1 MKVMRVTVLNGSP
14 KGDVSVTMQY
24 VNFIAKKFPEH
35 DLKIINIAQH
45 IKPIEKNDAG
55 FKAIVADMESSDLII
70 WAFPVYVCLVP
81 SQYKRFIELLFERKA
96 TGKLLNKYSAAITTS
111 VHFYDH
117 TAHNYIQAVSEDM
130 GMQHIGGYS
139 ADMLELLKPEGR
151 RKIIQFAGHVFRAV
165 ENKNQVP
172 RSYSPLPCSDF
183 TYKPGVAKEVSSTE
197 GKKILVLTDAA
208 SGQDNLMKMV
218 ERFCNSFSESI
229 EVVNLREIDIKGGCL
244 GCCECGYDNT
254 CVYNG
259 KDGFGDFYKN
269 RVGAAEIIIFAG
281 AIQDRY
287 LSSTWKCYF
296 DRVFF
301 NTHIPTLTGKQTG
314 FIISGPL
321 RHIPNLRQILEGY
334 FEWQQANLAGVV
346 TDESENDA
354 LIDAYL
360 QGLAQ
365 SAVEFAREGYIRP
378 RSFPGVAGM
387 KLFRDEIWGR
397 LRFVFRA
404 DHLYYKKHGLYDFPQ
419 KDFKM
424 QGINLVLCLLN
435 RIPAFRKEF
444 KKRIKTE
451 MIKPLQDVVRSK

>member
-24 VNFIAKKFPEH
+24 VSFIAKKFPEH

-45 IKPIEKNDAG
+45 IKPIEKNDAR

-81 SQYKRFIELLFERKA
+81 SQYKRFIELLLERKS
-96 TGKLLNKYSAAITTS
+96 TGKLLDKYSAAITTS

-139 ADMLELLKPEGR
+139 ADMYELLKTENR
-151 RKIIQFAGHVFRAV
+151 RNFLQFASHVFLAV
-165 ENKNQVP
+165 EKKHQVP
-172 RSYSPLPCSDF
+172 RSYSPLPLSDF
-183 TYKPGVAKEVSSTE
+183 TYRPDVAKEVISTE

-259 KDGFGDFYKN
+259 KDGFSDFYKN
-269 RVGAAEIIIFAG
+269 RVGTAEIIIFAG

-301 NTHIPTLTGKQTG
+301 NTHIPTLTGKQIG

-321 RHIPNLRQILEGY
+321 CHIPNLRQILEGY
-334 FEWQQANLAGVV
+334 FEWQQTNLAGVV
-346 TDESENDA
+346 TDESEDDA
-354 LIDAYL
+354 LIDVYL

-365 SAVEFAREGYIRP
+365 WAVEFAREGYIKP

-424 QGINLVLCLLN
+424 QGVNLVLCLLN